1 MAAFGGGLV
10 TVGLVASLARALR
23 GSGDLLVLVLAG
35 IVVGALAGAAIAL
48 VKILADPYDQL
59 PAITFWLLGSLTGV
73 KGVDVGPAAVA
84 VALGLAP
91 LVLLRWPIG
100 LLALGDDDA
109 RALGVDVARVRLVA
123 IAAATLVTA
132 SVVAISGIVG
142 WVGLMIPHTARL
154 LVGSRFDRT
163 LPASAL
169 LGAAFLVGVDTLG
182 RTAARIEIP
191 TRRADR
197 GDRRPRLRL
206 DPLSPGRRG
215 VSVLVAEGLAIGFGP
230 SVLARDIDLRI
241 EPGTITCLLGP
252 NGTGKTTLFR
262 TLLGLHAP
270 LAGRVRVAGQDI
282 ATLARRAFARHVAY
296 VPQSLPAAFAPDR
309 PRSRRD
315 GPDRPISGRSPPPG
329 PRDYAIAEAALD
341 TLGIA
346 ALAGRSVSR
355 VSGGQ
360 LQLALVA
367 RALAQAAAL
376 VVMDEPTAS
385 LDLANRA
392 LVLRAAKD
400 LARRGIAVL
409 FSTHE
414 PDQALAIADI
424 AWMFRRGAGILA
436 GPTAAVVT
444 SAALSDLYGTAVC
457 VETTGSGRRVV
468 TTSDDAARC
477 P

>member
-1 MAAFGGGLV
+1 M
-10 TVGLVASLARALR
+10 
-23 GSGDLLVLVLAG
+23 
-35 IVVGALAGAAIAL
+35 
-48 VKILADPYDQL
+48 
-59 PAITFWLLGSLTGV
+59 
-73 KGVDVGPAAVA
+73 
-84 VALGLAP
+84 
-91 LVLLRWPIG
+91 
-100 LLALGDDDA
+100 
-109 RALGVDVARVRLVA
+109 
-123 IAAATLVTA
+123 
-132 SVVAISGIVG
+132 
-142 WVGLMIPHTARL
+142 
-154 LVGSRFDRT
+154 
-163 LPASAL
+163 
-169 LGAAFLVGVDTLG
+169 
-182 RTAARIEIP
+182 
-191 TRRADR
+191 
-197 GDRRPRLRL
+197 
-206 DPLSPGRRG
+206 
-215 VSVLVAEGLAIGFGP
+215 SVLVAEGLAIGFAP
-230 SVLARDIDLRI
+230 SVLARDIDLQI

-262 TLLGLHAP
+262 TLLGLQAP

-296 VPQSLPAAFAPDR
+296 VPQRLPAAFAPTV
-309 PRSRRD
+309 RD
-315 GPDRPISGRSPPPG
+315 LAVTGRTAHLGPFATPG